1 MVKATEIR
9 GIAKS
14 TIKGIT
20 SAISMFDNSFLKNEG
35 MLSKYPYG
43 SFQSLPPQIACNKC
57 VYLDFLGY
65 MTKATQMSGKPYS
78 YGTITE
84 YCRKLIKEAIP
95 LFLFTLISPL
105 LNPYPNTRRS
115 GCM

>member
-1 MVKATEIR
+1 VLTPNDKIQVRTISKGNRTESNNNTTMVVNATEIR
-9 GIAKS
+9 GTAKS

-43 SFQSLPPQIACNKC
+43 SFNSLPPEIACNKC

-65 MTKATQMSGKPYS
+65 MTKATQPNGKPH
-78 YGTITE
+78 
-84 YCRKLIKEAIP
+84 IP
-95 LFLFTLISPL
+95 MARSP
-105 LNPYPNTRRS
+105 NIVGS
-115 GCM
+115 